1 MENTDAWSLYW
12 QGSHQESC
20 IANNS
25 AEDQSILLDSWRDF
39 ALSLKDCSTVLDLAT
54 GNGSVPNNL
63 LKFNPLLD
71 ITAVDRANIN
81 PQKHIEDNFSLK
93 SVEFIPN
100 IDITKL
106 PFKPCIFDAITSQ
119 FGLEYSALGLST
131 SELVRVLKPQ
141 GQFLFIMHHQDS
153 EVVAPARSK
162 VKEFD
167 LLFKSDL
174 LASFESFLNGDIC
187 LQQLNATG
195 EKILNDATWVKSQA
209 ITGQIFSAIDQLIQ
223 LKEKGQKTAVLM
235 QTYQVMKTRVFAES
249 SRLEQL
255 ISASLSK
262 KEVIALCKILENLGT
277 NTVFQSIDLAGNAGV
292 LGWKIKGSKL

>member
-1 MENTDAWSLYW
+1 
-12 QGSHQESC
+12 
-20 IANNS
+20 
-25 AEDQSILLDSWRDF
+25 
-39 ALSLKDCSTVLDLAT
+39 
-54 GNGSVPNNL
+54 VPNNL
-63 LKFNPLLD
+63 LKFNLLLD

-106 PFKPCIFDAITSQ
+106 PFKPCMFDAITSQ

-131 SELVRVLKPQ
+131 RELVRVLKPK

-153 EVVAPARSK
+153 EVVTPARSK

-174 LASFESFLNGDIC
+174 LARFESFLNGDIC
-187 LQQLNATG
+187 LQELNTAG

-209 ITGQIFSAIDQLIQ
+209 ITGQVFSAIDQLIQ
-223 LKEKGQKTAVLM
+223 LKEQGQDTTVLM

-262 KEVIALCKILENLGT
+262 KEVIALCKTLGNLGT

-292 LGWKIKGSKL
+292 LGWKITGSKL

>member
-1 MENTDAWSLYW
+1 MENSDAWSLYW

-25 AEDQSILLDSWRDF
+25 AKDQSILLDSWRDF

-63 LKFNPLLD
+63 LKFNQSLK

-93 SVEFIPN
+93 RVEFIPN

-106 PFKPCIFDAITSQ
+106 PFKACMFDAITSQ

-131 SELVRVLKPQ
+131 NELVRVLKPK

-153 EVVAPARSK
+153 EVVTPARSK

-187 LQQLNATG
+187 LQELNTAG

-209 ITGQIFSAIDQLIQ
+209 ITGQVFSAIDQLIQ
-223 LKEKGQKTAVLM
+223 LKEQGQDTTVLM

-262 KEVIALCKILENLGT
+262 KEVIALCKTLENLGT

-292 LGWKIKGSKL
+292 LGWKITGSKL